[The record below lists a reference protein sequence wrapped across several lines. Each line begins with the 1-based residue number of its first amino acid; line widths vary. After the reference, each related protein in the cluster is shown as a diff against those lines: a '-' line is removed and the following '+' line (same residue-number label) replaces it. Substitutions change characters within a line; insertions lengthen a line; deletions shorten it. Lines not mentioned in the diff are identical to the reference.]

1 MGLVTPLERL
11 LTVPRLRAHVAS
23 GRVDV
28 RAAVLRLVDEPL
40 AAAPTLVPAGGGDG
54 HQCRHRLRAGVWHRV
69 GGAALRRQ
77 PAMDATHRTIGWRAL
92 AVTAL
97 VVVPTFVVL
106 GSWWQQILRDLVG
119 LPRAQRSFYI
129 LVLLI
134 AVAIALAL
142 LAMARGVRRATNW
155 LTGRPAGSCP
165 VRSPGLLRGDRRG
178 AGRCGTRRRSSPRPA
193 EHGRTLGEGC

>member
-1 MGLVTPLERL
+1 
-11 LTVPRLRAHVAS
+11 
-23 GRVDV
+23 
-28 RAAVLRLVDEPL
+28 
-40 AAAPTLVPAGGGDG
+40 
-54 HQCRHRLRAGVWHRV
+54 
-69 GGAALRRQ
+69 
-77 PAMDATHRTIGWRAL
+77 MDATHPNDRMARARGD
-92 AVTAL
+92 AL

-155 LTGRPAGSCP
+155 LTGMAGRILPGPLARLAAVVIVVVLAVVALDGALHRGLLSMAERSAKVADKSTAEGVTQPQAPERSGSPKSREAWDTLGREGRTSLP
-165 VRSPGLLRGDRRG
+165 VAQTPNRSPR
-178 AGRCGTRRRSSPRPA
+178 
-193 EHGRTLGEGC
+193 